1 MIHKSSS
8 VQKSTT
14 PDIGKRV
21 RHLLSTAA
29 RPLSF
34 RSLCSLLIHAVLFG
48 LTFWLAF
55 ALRFDFSIMPIQV
68 LIFWEGI
75 PWLFGVKLAIFYCT
89 GQYHGWWQHVS
100 FADLAALTR
109 ACVLSLLVLAAI
121 DHFVLDYQIPRSI
134 LLLDTLL
141 TLVIVGGSRAAWRF
155 YVEHFLQQWNSE
167 DRESA
172 LFVGADVSDGRLAQQ
187 IHAHPELRYQIKGF
201 LSTNCAVKRG
211 SSLGGIPVVGVLD
224 DINDVT
230 VDNEISVVLIT
241 AGRLPGARLRMLME
255 ACDQNGIE
263 VRIIPPIE
271 GIVRGDRCIPLRDIN
286 IEDLLGRD
294 PVLLDKEAIGGLC
307 EGRTVMV
314 TGAGGS
320 IGSEICRQVIR
331 FAPETL
337 VLVGKGEN
345 RIFFVENELRGMCDS
360 TRLTARI
367 GDVTDRDRM
376 REIFDAYRPDVV
388 FHAAAH
394 KHVPLME
401 ANVGEAIKNNVMGTR
416 CVADLAH
423 EFGVERFVLVSTDKA
438 VHPTSVMGA
447 TKHIA
452 ERYVHSLSQESSTR
466 FIVTRFGNVLGSRGS
481 VVPLFKEQIRKGGPI
496 TITHE
501 EMTRFFMTIPEASQL
516 VLQAA
521 AMGRGGEIFVLD
533 MGSPVKIVDLARD
546 LIRLAGLPSNAIDI
560 VFTGIRPGEKL
571 YEELYFEGEE
581 TLPTSHPKLRAA
593 YHRPYAISDVD
604 ASIRRL
610 RELIYEPEEVL
621 RDTLQQ
627 IVPEYHTA
635 RPQEAIAPASD

>member
-100 FADLAALTR
+100 FADLVALTR